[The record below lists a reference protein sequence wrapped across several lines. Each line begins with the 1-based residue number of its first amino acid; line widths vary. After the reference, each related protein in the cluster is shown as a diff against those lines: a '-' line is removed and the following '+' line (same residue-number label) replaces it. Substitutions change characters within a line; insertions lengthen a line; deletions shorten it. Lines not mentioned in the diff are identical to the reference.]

1 MTPLA
6 DWSDQEGKLP
16 VDLHPVI
23 TRNGLAAAEFV
34 VAHVREGIERGRLKS
49 GDRLPPERELAVL
62 LGVSRPSVR
71 SGLQALAGMGVV
83 HIRQG
88 AGTFITAGPPALDSE
103 PLNFLAALHGFTR
116 PQMFEARVAL
126 EVYVA
131 GMAAQRARPETL
143 IAISDETTAMF
154 ASLDNPDAFLL
165 HDIRFHRAIAA
176 AAANPVLSAVVEM
189 VSTAFHR
196 MRRRTIGRANDL
208 RDAAEEHRAIYQA
221 IRAGDAERAK
231 RAMADHLR
239 RAERTQAHEE
249 TLNVE

>member
-1 MTPLA
+1 M
-6 DWSDQEGKLP
+6 DHQH
-16 VDLHPVI
+16 VVR
-23 TRNGLAAAEFV
+23 RNGLAAAEFV

-71 SGLQALAGMGVV
+71 SGLQALAGMGIV

-126 EVYVA
+126 EVHVA
-131 GMAAQRARPETL
+131 GMAAQRANAETL

-154 ASLDNPDAFLL
+154 ASLDSPESFLL
-165 HDIRFHRAIAA
+165 HDIRFHRAVAA

-196 MRRRTIGRANDL
+196 MRRTTIARAHDL
-208 RDAAEEHRAIYQA
+208 KDAAEEHRAIYQA
-221 IRAGDAERAK
+221 IRSRDAERAR
-231 RAMADHLR
+231 RAMAEHLR
-239 RAERTQAHEE
+239 RAEHAQAKEE
-249 TLNVE
+249 MLNAER